1 VPKQEETVPAEA
13 MPDFS
18 EQPAG
23 ALANRAAY
31 GSDLVVDFLRACDIP
46 YVALNPGASFRG
58 LHDSLVNYGGNRSPQ
73 MLLCLHEESAVA
85 IAHGYAK
92 VTGRPMAAAVHAN
105 IGLMHATMAIFNA
118 WCDRMPMLVLGGSGP
133 ADAARR
139 RPWIE
144 WIHSARDQAAM
155 IRPYV
160 KWDDEPRSAKALQE
174 SLARA
179 LWQSVTPPMGP
190 TYVAIDSEIQEGT
203 LPDGATF
210 IDPSRFMPPV
220 EAGASDAEISML
232 ADRFQAARHPVV
244 LCGRSSRSAD
254 AWLARV
260 ALAEHFK
267 AAVIT
272 DPRLGASFPTEHPL
286 FVGGTAKP
294 LPKVVEKI
302 RAADL
307 IVSLDITDLGGF
319 LSMCYGDASPAAEV
333 INISLDHRLH
343 NGWSMDHM
351 PLPPTNL
358 HISASPEKVVAALN
372 AKLGIPVKDRPIDAA
387 VAAGGT
393 TSSASFPGLD
403 DLAAELRRAA
413 AGREVSLL
421 HVPIAWRQSYWD
433 YRHPLDFIGN
443 EAGGGLGSGPG
454 ISVGAALA
462 LKGSG
467 RLPIGICG
475 DGDYLMGVTALWTA
489 AHYRI
494 PLMLVIAN
502 NSSYFN
508 DELHQETVA
517 KDRDRPVG
525 NKWIGQKLIDPEPD
539 LVGFATAQGA
549 VGIGPV
555 SDVAELAPAY
565 AKAIAAVDAGG
576 VAVVDVR
583 IKPGY

>member
-1 VPKQEETVPAEA
+1 MNDADAVPSFA
-13 MPDFS
+13 

-23 ALANRAAY
+23 ALANRPAY
-31 GSDLVVDFLRACDIP
+31 GSDLVVDFLRSRDIP

-58 LHDSLVNYGGNRSPQ
+58 LHDSLVNYGGNQNPK

-92 VTGRPMAAAVHAN
+92 VTGRAMAVAVHAN

-155 IRPYV
+155 IRNYV
-160 KWDDEPRSAKALQE
+160 KWDDEPRSARATQE

-179 LWQSVTPPMGP
+179 LWQSETMPMGP
-190 TYVAIDSEIQEGT
+190 VYVALDSEGQESP
-203 LPDGATF
+203 LPDGMSFSDTA
-210 IDPSRFMPPV
+210 RFMPAV
-220 EAGASDAEISML
+220 EAGASDAEIALLSDKL
-232 ADRFQAARHPVV
+232 AAAKRP
-244 LCGRSSRSAD
+244 LILSGRASRSEYG
-254 AWLARV
+254 WRARV
-260 ALAEHFK
+260 ALAEHFN
-267 AAVIT
+267 APVIT
-272 DPRLGASFPTEHPL
+272 DPRLGASFPTDHPL
-286 FVGGTAKP
+286 FAGGTAKP
-294 LPKVVEKI
+294 LPKVVEKV
-302 RAADL
+302 RSADL
-307 IVSLDITDLGGF
+307 IVSLDVTDLGGF
-319 LSMCYGDASPAAEV
+319 LSMCCGDELPEATIV
-333 INISLDHRLH
+333 NISLDHRLH

-351 PLPPTNL
+351 PLPPVDI
-358 HISASPEKVVAALN
+358 HISASPDRAVPALN
-372 AKLGIPVKDRPIDAA
+372 ARLGIAPGQGKIDTPV
-387 VAAGGT
+387 VAGERAQGT
-393 TSSASFPGLD
+393 GLPGLV
-403 DLAAELRRAA
+403 DLAAELRFAV
-413 AGREVSLL
+413 AGRAMSLL

-454 ISVGAALA
+454 LSVGAALA

-494 PLMLVIAN
+494 PMMIIVSN

-508 DELHQETVA
+508 DELHQEMVA
-517 KDRDRPVG
+517 KDRARPVA

-539 LVGFATAQGA
+539 LVGFAKAQGA
-549 VGIGPV
+549 TGIGPI
-555 SDVAELAPAY
+555 SDVADLAAAY
-565 AKAIAAVDAGG
+565 AEAITVVDAGG

>member
-1 VPKQEETVPAEA
+1 MSPIHEPAPAEPA
-13 MPDFS
+13 VDFS

-23 ALANRAAY
+23 ILANRAMY
-31 GSDLVVDFLRACDIP
+31 GSDLVVDFLRTCDIA
-46 YVALNPGASFRG
+46 YIALNPGASFRG
-58 LHDSLVNYGGNRSPQ
+58 LHDSLVNYGRNRAPQ

-160 KWDDEPRSAKALQE
+160 KWDDEPRSPGALQQ

-179 LWQSVTPPMGP
+179 LWQSTTMPMGP
-190 TYVAIDSEIQEGT
+190 TYVALDSEVQESP
-203 LPDGATF
+203 LPEGIAF
-210 IDPSRFMPPV
+210 ADPSRFMPKV
-220 EAGASDAEISML
+220 DAGASKAEIALL
-232 ADRFQAARHPVV
+232 AGKLKAARHPVI
-244 LCGRSSRSAD
+244 LCGRGTRTD
-254 AWLARV
+254 VAWHGRV
-260 ALAEHFK
+260 ALSEHLG
-267 AAVIT
+267 AVVLT
-272 DPRLGASFPTEHPL
+272 DPRLAASFPTDHPL
-286 FVGGTAKP
+286 FAGGTAKP
-294 LPKVVEKI
+294 LPKVIEAI

-307 IVSLDITDLGGF
+307 IVNLDITDLGGF
-319 LSMCYGDASPAAEV
+319 LSMCYGSEAPAAEIANV
-333 INISLDHRLH
+333 SLDHRLH

-351 PLPPTNL
+351 PLPPADI
-358 HISASPEKVVAALN
+358 HISATPDNVVAALN
-372 AKLGIPVKDRPIDAA
+372 AEFGIVVATKPIDAPVTA
-387 VAAGGT
+387 PAT
-393 TSSASFPGLD
+393 TTVTGLPGLA
-403 DLAAELRRAA
+403 DLASALRRAV
-413 AGREVSLL
+413 AGRAVSLL
-421 HVPIAWRQSYWD
+421 HVPIAWRQSHWD

-467 RLPIGICG
+467 RLPVGICG

-489 AHYRI
+489 VHYRI
-494 PLMLVIAN
+494 PLMIVVAN

-508 DELHQETVA
+508 DELHQEIVA
-517 KDRDRPVG
+517 KDRDRPVA
-525 NKWIGQKLIDPEPD
+525 NKWIGQRLVDPEPD
-539 LVGFATAQGA
+539 LVGFARAQGA

-555 SDVAELAPAY
+555 SEVADLASAY
-565 AKAIAAVDAGG
+565 AQAIAAVDAGG